1 MNQTERIV
9 TEFVYCLLVSGGK
22 MTAPVLYYLPP
33 SPPCRSILLLAK
45 MLGLEFELKI
55 VNILEGEQLKP
66 EFVAMNPQHCLPT
79 MNDEGL
85 VLWESRAILS
95 YLVAAYGKSDELYP
109 TDIRVRALVDQR
121 LQFDLGTLYQRLT
134 DYYFPTMFIGA
145 PLDEGKRARLT
156 EAVGWLNAILEGRE
170 FAAADHFTI
179 ADLTLLVTVSQLEAF
194 GLELKPYKHVRAWL
208 ERCKEHMTPYD
219 YEELNGS
226 KAILL
231 ADMFKAKMNL
241 STPST

>member
-1 MNQTERIV
+1 MDIDSVAVVQHKLVQRIV
-9 TEFVYCLLVSGGK
+9 GGK
-22 MTAPVLYYLPP
+22 MTPPVLYYLPP

-156 EAVGWLNAILEGRE
+156 EAVGWFNAIMEGRD

-179 ADLTLLVTVSQLEAF
+179 ADLSLLVTVSQLEAF
-194 GLELKPYKHVRAWL
+194 GLELRPYKHVRHWL
-208 ERCKEHMTPYD
+208 ERCKDHMAPYD
-219 YEELNGS
+219 YEELNAS
-226 KAILL
+226 KAMLL

-241 STPST
+241 AADS

>member
-1 MNQTERIV
+1 MNETKQIV
-9 TEFVYCLLVSGGK
+9 TEFVYCLLLRGGK
-22 MTAPVLYYLPP
+22 MSPPVLYYLPP

-45 MLGLEFELKI
+45 MLGLDFELKI

-66 EFVAMNPQHCLPT
+66 DFVAMNPQHCVPT

-95 YLVAAYGKSDELYP
+95 YLVAAYAKSDELYP

-121 LQFDLGTLYQRLT
+121 LQFDLGTLYMRLT

-145 PLDEGKRARLT
+145 PLDEGKRAKLA
-156 EAVGWLNAILEGRE
+156 EAVGWLNIILEGKQYS
-170 FAAADHFTI
+170 AAEHFTI

-194 GLELKPYKHVRAWL
+194 EFELRPYKHIRQWL
-208 ERCKEHMTPYD
+208 DRCKDHMAPYD
-219 YEELNGS
+219 YEELNAS
-226 KAILL
+226 KATLL
-231 ADMFKAKMNL
+231 ADMFKAKMNQTGG
-241 STPST
+241 S

>member
-1 MNQTERIV
+1 MNETKRIV
-9 TEFVYCLLVSGGK
+9 TEFVYCLLLSGGK
-22 MTAPVLYYLPP
+22 MSTPVLYYLPP

-66 EFVAMNPQHCLPT
+66 NFVAMNPQHCVPT

-95 YLVAAYGKSDELYP
+95 YLVSAYGKSDELYP

-121 LQFDLGTLYQRLT
+121 MQFDLGTLYMRLT

-145 PLDEGKRARLT
+145 PLDEGKRAKLS
-156 EAVGWLNAILEGRE
+156 EAVGWFNSIMDGRQ
-170 FAAADHFTI
+170 FSAAEHFTI

-194 GLELKPYKHVRAWL
+194 DFELQPYKHVRQWL
-208 ERCKEHMTPYD
+208 ERCKEHMEPFD
-219 YEELNGS
+219 YEELNAS
-226 KAILL
+226 KANLL
-231 ADMFKAKMNL
+231 ADMFKAKMNQ
-241 STPST
+241 SGGV